1 MYIHTIKGN
10 NLTQE
15 TVIFRLVELKLF
27 CIIRD
32 VELFVFSELDL
43 AKRPSY
49 KHYDCLIYY
58 RYRKGKVKKK

>member
-15 TVIFRLVELKLF
+15 TATFRLVELKLL

-32 VELFVFSELDL
+32 VELCVFYL
-43 AKRPSY
+43 ASRT
-49 KHYDCLIYY
+49 
-58 RYRKGKVKKK
+58 